1 MQRLL
6 SAGVWIAILK
16 PVRVRSVSGE
26 WFNRIPVATPL
37 SFGFRLAPACA
48 AGQ

>member
-6 SAGVWIAILK
+6 SAGVRIAILK
-16 PVRVRSVSGE
+16 SVRVRFVSGE
-26 WFNRIPVATPL
+26 WFNCIPVTTPV